1 MYFGAVT
8 MLGLLEKL
16 SCWEELT
23 SQSVL
28 DNVDSDQILLMN
40 GINWNIYE
48 ILLQRFESISHY
60 RFKYLEGTLEIKSPS
75 RRHEF
80 DKKIIALLLET
91 YFIEKDIDFYPL
103 GSTTFRREA

>member
-1 MYFGAVT
+1 
-8 MLGLLEKL
+8 MLALLVKLRQWEK
-16 SCWEELT
+16 LT

-60 RFKYLEGTLEIKSPS
+60 RFKYLEGTLEVPT
-75 RRHEF
+75 
-80 DKKIIALLLET
+80 L
-91 YFIEKDIDFYPL
+91 
-103 GSTTFRREA
+103 